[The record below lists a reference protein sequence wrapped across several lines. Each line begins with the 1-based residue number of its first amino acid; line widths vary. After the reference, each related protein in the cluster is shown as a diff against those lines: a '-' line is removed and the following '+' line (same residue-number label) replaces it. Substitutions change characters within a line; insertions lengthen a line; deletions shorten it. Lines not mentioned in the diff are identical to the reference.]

1 MTNLITSA
9 LLVVLFLSSTGRLIA
24 EVSIDDQN
32 KAVVSGQS
40 QQMGG
45 EPGQPLVGRIENEKR
60 PHKRWIWET
69 ETEPYDTGWALYVDN
84 DLFALQSDDQDYT
97 GGASLTLSGGR
108 AKEYWYSLDR
118 VLNFTDSLSGFS
130 DAHLNNDRQLHS
142 LEIGFT
148 VFTPSDIRN
157 IENQFGDRP
166 YASLIYLSNTHESI
180 NLTDDTALVSS
191 FTIGVLG
198 SKLVENVQTQIHKLT
213 GSEKP
218 VGWENQISDG
228 GELTFRYSIAKQ
240 NLFHFNYQG
249 NNSIEVSTTWQ
260 ASLGYLT
267 EASFGMA
274 TRIGQFDTPWY
285 SFRPQF
291 NDYSEKS
298 SSLAGLSNAADELYF
313 WAGFNLHVRGYNAF
327 LQGQVKHTEFAF
339 DHSELKPLV
348 ADAWL
353 GITKQFQTGWRFS
366 YLIRVQSSEIKSG
379 IADRN
384 VIWGGFILSKGW

>member
-1 MTNLITSA
+1 MINLMIRALILA
-9 LLVVLFLSSTGRLIA
+9 LLVGSINSLMADISTD
-24 EVSIDDQN
+24 SQN
-32 KAVVSGQS
+32 KTPQTKQFKQNEKESGQS
-40 QQMGG
+40 
-45 EPGQPLVGRIENEKR
+45 LIGRIEDEKR

-84 DLFALQSDDQDYT
+84 DLFALRSADQDYT

-108 AKEYWYSLDR
+108 AKDYWYSLDPALSFVDR
-118 VLNFTDSLSGFS
+118 FSGFS
-130 DAHLNNDRQLHS
+130 DKHLSNDRQLHS
-142 LEIGFT
+142 LEVGFT
-148 VFTPSDIRN
+148 VFTPSDIRK
-157 IENQFGDRP
+157 IENQRGDRP

-180 NLTDDTALVSS
+180 NLKDDTALVSS

-218 VGWENQISDG
+218 VGWDNQISDG

-240 NLFHFNYQG
+240 KLFHFNYQG

-260 ASLGYLT
+260 ASMGYLT

-298 SSLAGLSNAADELYF
+298 ASLAGLSNAADELYF

-339 DHSELKPLV
+339 DHDQLRPLV

-353 GITKQFQTGWRFS
+353 GVTKQFQTGWRFS
-366 YLIRVQSSEIKSG
+366 YLIRGQSSEIKSG
-379 IADRN
+379 MADRN
-384 VIWGGFILSKGW
+384 VVWGGFILSKGW

>member
-1 MTNLITSA
+1 MTIMTRSLLIT
-9 LLVVLFLSSTGRLIA
+9 VLFFGLTNNLSA
-24 EVSIDDQN
+24 ETEADIQNRVDPRKVSDQN
-32 KAVVSGQS
+32 KQTSGS
-40 QQMGG
+40 S
-45 EPGQPLVGRIENEKR
+45 LIGRIDDEKR

-84 DLFALQSDDQDYT
+84 DLFALRSADQDYT

-108 AKEYWYSLDR
+108 AKDYWYSLDS
-118 VLNFTDSLSGFS
+118 VLNFADKFTRFDTKHS
-130 DAHLNNDRQLHS
+130 DNDRQLHS
-142 LEIGFT
+142 LEVGFT
-148 VFTPSDIRN
+148 VFTPSDIQD
-157 IENQFGDRP
+157 IQNQAGDRP

-180 NLTDDTALVSS
+180 SLQDDTALVSS
-191 FTIGVLG
+191 FTLGVLG
-198 SKLVENVQTQIHKLT
+198 SKLVQNVQTQIHKLT

-218 VGWENQISDG
+218 VGWRNQISDG
-228 GELTFRYSIAKQ
+228 GELTFRYSLAKQ

-249 NNSIEVSTTWQ
+249 SNNIEVSTTWQ

-313 WAGFNLHVRGYNAF
+313 WAGFNLHLRAYNAF
-327 LQGQVKHTEFAF
+327 LQGQFKHSDSAF
-339 DHSELKPLV
+339 ESGELKPLV

-366 YLIRVQSSEIKSG
+366 YLIRGQTSEIKSG
-379 IADRN
+379 LADRS
-384 VIWGGFILSKGW
+384 VVWGGFILSKVW